1 MTSLREATSD
11 GQWVV
16 LQSQYLGGA
25 GPAMIP
31 PQGGGLVVIDPE
43 DTFYLFQS
51 PPTIDESGDRIAFAA
66 TVLGQ
71 GGVPQLYT
79 VRMDRDLRITPRL
92 EVGGQFTVR
101 LPVNPNENGVILMG
115 AGSSLAANLF
125 ALPNFEYGLAL
136 DPSLPILPVAS
147 GMSGSGNL
155 TITAPIG
162 NDPSFIGVS
171 VFFQGLRVQPNL
183 TGDFTRYAEAS
194 VF

>member
-1 MTSLREATSD
+1 M
-11 GQWVV
+11 
-16 LQSQYLGGA
+16 
-25 GPAMIP
+25 
-31 PQGGGLVVIDPE
+31 
-43 DTFYLFQS
+43 
-51 PPTIDESGDRIAFAA
+51 
-66 TVLGQ
+66 VLGLGHFLPFFSGQ
-71 GGVPQLYT
+71 EVVYFL
-79 VRMDRDLRITPRL
+79 VSDLDALINVAAL
-92 EVGGQFTVR
+92 DA
-101 LPVNPNENGVILMG
+101 LDDH
-115 AGSSLAANLF
+115 LAANLF